1 MLAGQAPRP
10 YIFPSVI
17 SPQRVLVASFVEK
30 GTSLIFVAHRHGRTA
45 CETTVGKRS
54 LL

>member
-10 YIFPSVI
+10 YTFPSVI
-17 SPQRVLVASFVEK
+17 SPQRDLVLFVEK
-30 GTSLIFVAHRHGRTA
+30 GRLLVFVAHRHGRTA
-45 CETTVGKRS
+45 CETTVGKNS